1 MLYLLQCEN
10 LTEWKDCKAKKAFL
24 SGKMNDGFSGAGM
37 YYGMR
42 IIGRI
47 VDDSTGSQKL
57 NKIHSFNIHSRF
69 SSTSLSTMT
78 DFLTNVF
85 DIFSCNVISVQL

>member
-10 LTEWKDCKAKKAFL
+10 LTEWKDCKAKQAFF
-24 SGKMNDGFSGAGM
+24 SGKMNWSRSVDGFSGGEYRDAGM

-47 VDDSTGSQKL
+47 VDDSTGSTY
-57 NKIHSFNIHSRF
+57 H
-69 SSTSLSTMT
+69 
-78 DFLTNVF
+78 
-85 DIFSCNVISVQL
+85 VINSN